1 MEKERDNFY
10 KKVLPHYFSATVPF
24 LRLVIFH
31 SLIGGAHCKVL
42 PVLIRLK
49 VLHPVALL

>member
-1 MEKERDNFY
+1 MKRKRTSPDGNI
-10 KKVLPHYFSATVPF
+10 SIRRGSF